1 MFVSGKLVARTVAL
15 LVTVSAVAN
24 AQASTCDLDE
34 NKVGK
39 ALFSLQQA
47 RQNKNP
53 EAQATAYRKIVQDLS
68 SKSDNPIER
77 AYALGQVLAA
87 FVSNPAASGAS
98 VTRGAL
104 GFTTSPEV
112 VVDPAVLVD
121 SLFNLVETAKPNCR
135 YDIAQNRRT
144 EAWANLV
151 NAAVQAFNADKPDSA
166 AALANRANLLYSGAP
181 FTWNIL
187 AGLAQR
193 KNDAKGSVVYLKKM
207 AAAAAND
214 TAWADNARTA
224 YGAIGQIAL
233 DAAATAEGAEKTQ
246 WLAEA
251 RAAFETLAKDP
262 GKSGNFTDIAQS
274 GLARVALAA
283 GDTNAIKSGYQ
294 AQLANPDGYTFQQ
307 LLEAGTTAARADQLA
322 DATKLL
328 QAAYAKNPWSRD
340 ILNNLAVMYIRQEQG
355 SKALPLVTRLVEL
368 DPSNPD
374 NFQLLTLAYANHQKA
389 FSTLS
394 RELGKRANATQNAR
408 LKRALIDSAAALSDS
423 IKRTTNLALKYNALS
438 DTLPVKVTFTNF
450 GPGEEGKYNLGGII
464 LNRSK
469 APKSYTMAVEF
480 LDEKGQ
486 VLATQTA
493 SVGPVA
499 PDATG
504 KFAVTAPV
512 AAAAGFRYK
521 PLQ

>member
-1 MFVSGKLVARTVAL
+1 MLVSGKLVARTVAL

-24 AQASTCDLDE
+24 AQASSCDIDE

-53 EAQATAYRKIVQDLS
+53 EAQATAYRNIVKDLT
-68 SKSDNPIER
+68 SKADNPTER
-77 AYALGQVLAA
+77 AYVLGQVLAA
-87 FVSNPAASGAS
+87 FVSNPAASGSS

-104 GFTTSPEV
+104 GFTTSPDAT
-112 VVDPAVLVD
+112 VDPAVLVD
-121 SLFNLVETAKPNCR
+121 SLFNLVEAAKPNCR

-144 EAWANLV
+144 EAWAGLV
-151 NAAVQAFNADKPDSA
+151 NAAVQAFNGANPDSA
-166 AALANRANLLYSGAP
+166 AALANRANLLYPGAP

-207 AAAAAND
+207 AVAAGND
-214 TAWADNARTA
+214 TAWAENARTA

-233 DAAATAEGAEKTQ
+233 DAAAASEGAEKTQ

-251 RAAFETLAKDP
+251 KAAFEALAKDP
-262 GKSGNFTDIAQS
+262 GKTGNYSDIAQS

-283 GDTNAIKSGYQ
+283 GDTSAIKSAYQ
-294 AQLANPDGYTFQQ
+294 AQLANPEGFTFQQ

-328 QAAYAKNPWSRD
+328 QAAYVKNPWSRD
-340 ILNNLAVMYIRQEQG
+340 VLNNLSVMYIRQEQG
-355 SKALPLVTRLVEL
+355 TKALPLVTRLVEV

-374 NFQLLTLAYANHQKA
+374 NYQLLTLAYANHQKA
-389 FSTLS
+389 FTALS
-394 RELGKRANATQNAR
+394 REVGKRANATQNAR
-408 LKRALIDSAAALSDS
+408 LKKALIDSAAALSDS
-423 IKRTTNLALKYNALS
+423 IKRTTNLALQYNAVA

-450 GPGEEGKYNLGGII
+450 GPGDEGKFNLGGLI

-469 APKSYTMAVEF
+469 APKSYSIAVEF

-504 KFAVTAPV
+504 KFSVTAPL